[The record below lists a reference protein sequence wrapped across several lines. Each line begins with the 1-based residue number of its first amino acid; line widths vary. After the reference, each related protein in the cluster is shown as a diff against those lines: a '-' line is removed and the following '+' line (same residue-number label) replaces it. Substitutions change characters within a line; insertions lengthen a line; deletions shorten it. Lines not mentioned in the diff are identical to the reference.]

1 MRKISFII
9 LISILLLAVGCSKN
23 EPIGDKEISM
33 LTTSTSIGAVGENT
47 DDFEN
52 QSFKYNITLT
62 NNGNDDINIISIT
75 PILSAG
81 FASLVSD
88 ENVTLDV
95 NRTILKEGN
104 VDISG
109 EIIFKAK
116 GLSKEAIVD
125 LQPFIEKV
133 KITEERIIK

>member
-1 MRKISFII
+1 M
-9 LISILLLAVGCSKN
+9 
-23 EPIGDKEISM
+23 
-33 LTTSTSIGAVGENT
+33 
-47 DDFEN
+47 
-52 QSFKYNITLT
+52 
-62 NNGNDDINIISIT
+62 T
-75 PILSAG
+75 PILSER

-95 NRTILKEGN
+95 NRTILKEGS